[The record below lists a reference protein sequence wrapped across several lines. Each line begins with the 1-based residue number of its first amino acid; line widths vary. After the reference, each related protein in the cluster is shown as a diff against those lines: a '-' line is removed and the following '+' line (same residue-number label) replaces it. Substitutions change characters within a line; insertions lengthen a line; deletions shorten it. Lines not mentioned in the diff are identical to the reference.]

1 MREIEIKAHARDE
14 KSVRAYFDARCGAG
28 HEVHKTD
35 HYFRRP
41 GAFVQA
47 LRIREHKGII
57 EFTCKKTS
65 SSTEG
70 EKNEEY
76 EFQASADEIEK
87 ASSFFHALGFEDFF
101 IKKKDGWEWMDGDA
115 HVELLSV
122 NDLGWFLEIEI
133 LLPFGSSDDEAEE
146 ERKRIDAIM
155 KNAGVSRSDYEMK
168 SYREMILGSE
178 YGIQG

>member
-1 MREIEIKAHARDE
+1 MREVEIKA
-14 KSVRAYFDARCGAG
+14 RAENPEGIKAHFDNLAG
-28 HEVHKTD
+28 EGGEVHKMD

-41 GAFVQA
+41 GERIQAF
-47 LRIREHKGII
+47 RIRCFDGKVEL
-57 EFTCKKTS
+57 TAKKTS
-65 SSTEG
+65 SGPDG
-70 EKNEEY
+70 ENNEEY
-76 EFQASADEIEK
+76 EFRALPDQSDAAT
-87 ASSFFHALGFEDFF
+87 AFFHALGYEDFF

-146 ERKRIDAIM
+146 ARKRIDAIM

>member
-1 MREIEIKAHARDE
+1 MKEIEIKAHARKAEDI
-14 KSVRAYFDARCGAG
+14 KKLFDSLYGEG
-28 HEVHKTD
+28 KPVHKYD

-41 GAFVQA
+41 GASVQA

-57 EFTCKKTS
+57 ELTTKKTS
-65 SSTEG
+65 TSEAG
-70 EKNEEY
+70 EDNEEY
-76 EFQASADEIEK
+76 EFQAPLAEK
-87 ASSFFHALGFEDFF
+87 DRAIMFFHALGYEDFF

-146 ERKRIDAIM
+146 ARKRIDAIM